1 MGRLSIMR
9 ILMVFAAT
17 AILVDMVVAVD
28 YTVGSPNGAWDLS
41 TNLSEW
47 ASSQSF
53 SVGDNLDF
61 QFTSTHDV
69 LEVTKENY
77 DSCGLGSPISTTVTS
92 PARFPLTSEGSRY
105 FICGRGA
112 HCSQGMKVQIDVG
125 STAAPAPPQTT
136 PPSSP
141 TPPQT
146 TPPSSTPPAN
156 GPTTAS
162 PPPPVRGVIV
172 DPPSLAMSLKMTTG
186 MHYNEKQKY
195 ILFFST
201 KTKFFLK
208 CFHGSPPWQH
218 ITAYSSSHQLFQFS
232 CVRLIINHVVV
243 EVTKEKFGSCV
254 SGSPIATILFPL
266 MAAGSPYFM
275 CSIVSSIYQLMMLL
289 IVKVTEANYGSCGT
303 GNAISKTDISPTT
316 IPLTAAG
323 SRYFSSGPW

>member
-1 MGRLSIMR
+1 MARVSIMR
-9 ILMVFAAT
+9 TLMVFAAT
-17 AILVDMVVAVD
+17 AMLVDMVVAVD
-28 YTVGSPNGAWDLS
+28 YTVGRPNGGWDLS
-41 TNLSEW
+41 TDLSAW
-47 ASSQSF
+47 ASSQTF

-92 PARFPLTSEGSRY
+92 PARFPLTAAGSRY

-172 DPPSLAMSLKMTTG
+172 DPPSSAMSLKMT
-186 MHYNEKQKY
+186 
-195 ILFFST
+195 
-201 KTKFFLK
+201 
-208 CFHGSPPWQH
+208 
-218 ITAYSSSHQLFQFS
+218 
-232 CVRLIINHVVV
+232 
-243 EVTKEKFGSCV
+243 
-254 SGSPIATILFPL
+254 
-266 MAAGSPYFM
+266 AGSIFGFGVLIM
-275 CSIVSSIYQLMMLL
+275 TLL
-289 IVKVTEANYGSCGT
+289 S
-303 GNAISKTDISPTT
+303 
-316 IPLTAAG
+316 L
-323 SRYFSSGPW
+323 